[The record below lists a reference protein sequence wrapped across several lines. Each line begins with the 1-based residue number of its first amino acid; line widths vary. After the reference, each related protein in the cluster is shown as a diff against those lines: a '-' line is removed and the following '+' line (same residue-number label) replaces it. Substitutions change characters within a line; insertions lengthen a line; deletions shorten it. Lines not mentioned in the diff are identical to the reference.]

1 MTTASPPAASP
12 LSGPALSDGPLRN
25 DPALLEQLR
34 AYFEPRAAEV
44 DADRASL
51 RDGLAFLG
59 ELGLLE
65 VGVYGRPETGPL
77 ERMSEVTAAVARFD
91 MSQAFS
97 IWCHRM
103 GVEYLNQ
110 ADGQCELRE
119 TLLPRVLSGE
129 VLGSTSFASAAAN
142 YLGEVPLPVTFR
154 RDGDNLVA
162 NGRIAWA
169 SNVRAPFVSVVAA
182 ANEDD
187 ASDRVVFAYTE
198 ATPGFRDSGYPDL
211 LALQSTNSTSP
222 FFEDAR
228 IDASMVLTQDFPDF
242 FERVFATF
250 ILIQCSFCWGISERA
265 LSEARTGMTG
275 PREVLLEDFAALEA
289 RYDSAVERLR
299 AYARTED
306 RRTLTT
312 NDVLQLRLDWGRLA
326 VEAVALESKT
336 VGGRGYM
343 RGSDT
348 ARRLREVAFLPI
360 QAPTE
365 VQLRWLLSRSA

>member
-1 MTTASPPAASP
+1 MTTASPRTASVLGDSP
-12 LSGPALSDGPLRN
+12 LRD
-25 DPALLEQLR
+25 DPALLERLR

-59 ELGLLE
+59 ECGLIE

-77 ERMSEVTAAVARFD
+77 ERMAELTAAVARFD
-91 MSQAFS
+91 MSQAFA

-103 GVEYLNQ
+103 GIEYLNQ
-110 ADGQCELRE
+110 SDGGCELRE
-119 TLLPRVLSGE
+119 TLLPRLRSGE
-129 VLGSTSFASAAAN
+129 VLGSTSFASATAN
-142 YLGEVPLPVTFR
+142 YLGDVPLPVTFR
-154 RDGDNLVA
+154 RAGDGLIA

-182 ANEDD
+182 ANETDP
-187 ASDRVVFAYTE
+187 SDRVVFAYTE
-198 ATPGFRDSGYPDL
+198 DTLGFRDSGYPDL
-211 LALQSTNSTSP
+211 LALQATNSTSP

-228 IDASMVLTQDFPDF
+228 IDASMVLTEDFPSF

-250 ILIQCSFCWGISERA
+250 ILIQCSFCWGITERA
-265 LSEARTGMTG
+265 LSEARPGMTG
-275 PREVLLEDFAALEA
+275 PREVLLEDFAALEE

-299 AYARTED
+299 RYASTED
-306 RRTLTT
+306 RRSLAT

-348 ARRLREVAFLPI
+348 ARRLREVAFLPV

>member
-1 MTTASPPAASP
+1 MTTASPQLAS
-12 LSGPALSDGPLRN
+12 ALSDSPLRD

-34 AYFEPRAAEV
+34 TFFEPRAAEV

-59 ELGLLE
+59 KLGLAE
-65 VGVYGRPETGPL
+65 VGVYGRTDTGRL
-77 ERMSEVTAAVARFD
+77 EHMVEVAAAVARFD
-91 MSQAFS
+91 MSQAFAL
-97 IWCHRM
+97 WCHRM
-103 GVEYLNQ
+103 GIEYLNQ
-110 ADGQCELRE
+110 ADGECALRE
-119 TLLPRVLSGE
+119 TLLPQLLSAE
-129 VLGSTSFASAAAN
+129 VLGSTSFASATAN
-142 YLGEVPLPVTFR
+142 YLGDVPLPVTFR
-154 RDGDNLVA
+154 RDGADLIA

-169 SNVRAPFVSVVAA
+169 SNVRAPFVSVVAT

-198 ATPGFRDSGYPDL
+198 ATPGFRDSGYPEL
-211 LALQSTNSTSP
+211 MALQATNSTSP
-222 FFEDAR
+222 VFEDAR
-228 IDASMVLTQDFPDF
+228 IDSSMVLTQDFAGF

-250 ILIQCSFCWGISERA
+250 ILIQCSFCWGITERS
-265 LSEARTGMTG
+265 LSEARPGMTG
-275 PREVLLEDFAALEA
+275 PREVLLEDFAALET
-289 RYDSAVERLR
+289 RYDSAVGRLR
-299 AYARTED
+299 AYATSED
-306 RRTLTT
+306 RRTLDTT
-312 NDVLQLRLDWGRLA
+312 KVLQLRLDWGRLA